1 MSTGNRFGT
10 ESFCTRSTAWRGLE
24 PLETR
29 LFLSVSPAEE
39 FADPVRVVDGKLQ
52 TVEVSFDGY
61 QGEAVGGS
69 WIVTFEQNEQNSRL
83 YKADDGTDFRSFNP
97 AGPATKADDMEAA
110 LRLIGREFRFDS
122 YLGNL
127 GSAEILAPVDADP
140 KEVVAR
146 LMKLPGVISVTP
158 NWIYGNSMGIPNDL
172 SFTSPTFPRQ
182 WPLLN
187 PSNPSN
193 DIDAVTA
200 WDKATGSDAVVV
212 GVIDS
217 GIMLNHEDLTGN
229 LWLNPTDPVN
239 GIDDDGNNLV
249 DDTRGWNFVN
259 NNSNMSDVQI
269 HGTHVSG
276 ILGAVGNNE
285 IGIAGVSWDVT
296 ILTLRASDA
305 NGQFPTSAIV
315 NSINY
320 ATAKKQAGI
329 NLRVLNASFGGYIGD
344 NTVRDAIRLAGEAGI
359 LLEAVS

>member
-1 MSTGNRFGT
+1 MSTGNRFGA

-52 TVEVSFDGY
+52 TVDVSLDGNE
-61 QGEAVGGS
+61 GLSVRGS
-69 WIVTFEQNEQNSRL
+69 WIVTFEQNDDNSFKQMSHAGLREVTFFKSQTTQAKESAS
-83 YKADDGTDFRSFNP
+83 KAVAGIGT
-97 AGPATKADDMEAA
+97 
-110 LRLIGREFRFDS
+110 EFRFDS

-259 NNSNMSDVQI
+259 NNSNVSDVQI

-276 ILGAVGNNE
+276 ILGAIGNNE
-285 IGIAGVSWDVT
+285 IGIAGVSWDVS